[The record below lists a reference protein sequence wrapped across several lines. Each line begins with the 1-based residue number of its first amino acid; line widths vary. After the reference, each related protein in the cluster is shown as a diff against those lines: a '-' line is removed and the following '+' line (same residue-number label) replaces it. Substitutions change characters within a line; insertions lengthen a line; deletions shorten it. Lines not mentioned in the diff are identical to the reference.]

1 MPSLAKRARAFE
13 AKRAAPA
20 GAPAPTPAEVHHG
33 LQRGLSN
40 AYVAAAIITLAIG
53 GVGYL
58 RNTTPDAT
66 QRIAL
71 QKWLRAHGAIA
82 PKLRIGS
89 SPIGGLGTFATGDIA
104 SGEAILSVPKKLMI
118 TGEKA
123 PKELTRHAAI
133 AELLES
139 SNELSN
145 ILPVMLALLAEAD
158 KGNSSFYAPYI
169 ATLPTAVDNPLAYSK
184 EQRAELDGTLAAPL
198 LKNNAQ
204 LVKSSAAAAVKACA
218 DGPPRPP
225 GRDCKS
231 VYGEARMMW
240 ALVTVRS
247 RGVLR
252 DLGDGNKAGPRL
264 AMVPLLDILN
274 HEVPPAELHAA
285 DDVAKPLKG
294 GGLTLNAARRFAK
307 GDEVVWTY
315 GAKPNYGLLLEGG
328 FALPPGEN
336 PYEQAHVVLRAVRD
350 ISTDPLFDK
359 RQKLLDAVTELY
371 QDWMLGRPPRMVFCM
386 PGDPQL
392 GGPTVIDGWIP
403 VQTLVRARVLV
414 LRDSS
419 EIEPLL
425 EAGPARRLLK
435 GKALAQS
442 ARERDALKMLIDLA
456 SRKLGTYPNGAALA
470 ADDPDEAAL
479 EADANGT
486 APLERPMRMILRT
499 RLGEKR
505 VLRGALEAMR
515 ARESKS
521 CPHSERC
528 DLS

>member
-285 DDVAKPLKG
+285 DDESCGRHFV
-294 GGLTLNAARRFAK
+294 
-307 GDEVVWTY
+307 
-315 GAKPNYGLLLEGG
+315 
-328 FALPPGEN
+328 GE
-336 PYEQAHVVLRAVRD
+336 
-350 ISTDPLFDK
+350 
-359 RQKLLDAVTELY
+359 
-371 QDWMLGRPPRMVFCM
+371 
-386 PGDPQL
+386 
-392 GGPTVIDGWIP
+392 
-403 VQTLVRARVLV
+403 
-414 LRDSS
+414 
-419 EIEPLL
+419 
-425 EAGPARRLLK
+425 
-435 GKALAQS
+435 
-442 ARERDALKMLIDLA
+442 
-456 SRKLGTYPNGAALA
+456 
-470 ADDPDEAAL
+470 
-479 EADANGT
+479 
-486 APLERPMRMILRT
+486 
-499 RLGEKR
+499 
-505 VLRGALEAMR
+505 
-515 ARESKS
+515 
-521 CPHSERC
+521 
-528 DLS
+528 